1 MIELNST
8 ISTMKRYNI
17 AKYYKFAKKLGT
29 GTYGE
34 VWLATSKETDKKHA
48 IKIAKGSTSI
58 KL

>member
-1 MIELNST
+1 
-8 ISTMKRYNI
+8 MKRYNI
-17 AKYYKFAKKLGT
+17 AKYYKFEKKLGT